1 MNHQD
6 QATATDRLRR
16 AVMAFKRAQGL
27 LLGAHRQLKSLPPA
41 EVEAFWAGEGRRI
54 EATVRATALELSAA
68 FEAFS
73 SAGLVADAADR
84 HLVRE
89 AQRHLAV
96 RAA

>member
-1 MNHQD
+1 
-6 QATATDRLRR
+6 
-16 AVMAFKRAQGL
+16 
-27 LLGAHRQLKSLPPA
+27 
-41 EVEAFWAGEGRRI
+41 VEAFWAGEGRRI

-68 FEAFS
+68 SEAFS

-89 AQRHLAV
+89 AQRRLAV

>member
-1 MNHQD
+1 MSHQD
-6 QATATDRLRR
+6 QAAATDRLRR
-16 AVMAFKRAQGL
+16 ALMAFKHAQGL
-27 LLGAHRQLKSLPPA
+27 LLGAHRKLKSLSPVD
-41 EVEAFWAGEGRRI
+41 VEAFWAGEGRHI

>member
-6 QATATDRLRR
+6 QATTPDRLRR
-16 AVMAFKRAQGL
+16 ALMAFRRAQGL
-27 LLGAHRQLKSLPPA
+27 LLGAHRQLKSLSPA

-54 EATVRATALELSAA
+54 EATVRATATELSAA

-73 SAGLVADAADR
+73 AAGLVADAVDR

-89 AQRHLAV
+89 AQRHLALG
-96 RAA
+96 AA